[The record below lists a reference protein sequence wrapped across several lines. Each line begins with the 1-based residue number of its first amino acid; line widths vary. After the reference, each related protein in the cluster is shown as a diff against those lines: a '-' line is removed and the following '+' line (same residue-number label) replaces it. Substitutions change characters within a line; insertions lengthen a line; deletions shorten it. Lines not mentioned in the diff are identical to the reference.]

1 MLLLTNKKKRN
12 TKREKNWNFV
22 ELFSQGSV
30 WRFVVEGIDGNGV
43 LVLLVFAA
51 VQVDVVR
58 NRSVDELIVILKKV
72 NERIREHGKV
82 ELEHKE
88 HQEFEDKVLRSCDC
102 LKIIVILLTMVA
114 WVVGAGTCNNAW
126 VRGVWMLLRFKTSNS
141 PEKLSTTKVLLQ
153 TEIDFLLGSTTF
165 AT

>member
-1 MLLLTNKKKRN
+1 M
-12 TKREKNWNFV
+12 
-22 ELFSQGSV
+22 
-30 WRFVVEGIDGNGV
+30 
-43 LVLLVFAA
+43 
-51 VQVDVVR
+51 
-58 NRSVDELIVILKKV
+58 ILKKV

-114 WVVGAGTCNNAW
+114 WVVGAGTCNNAC
-126 VRGVWMLLRFKTSNS
+126 VRGVWMLLTFKTSNS

-153 TEIDFLLGSTTF
+153 TEMIFSAIFYIMYCQFNIHLIILF
-165 AT
+165 NWKIIICCPK